1 MGGSGYAYDLNDGYG
16 FKGIY
21 LSSNSL
27 RCLHFVCAYFLLLP
41 SGSEGKESVCNA
53 GDSADTG
60 PIPGSGRS
68 PGEGNGNPLQCSCL
82 ENSMDKE
89 AWQAR
94 VPGVTKSQ
102 TQLSMHAHIY
112 RCQSYLNKMVLK
124 RERERRNPA
133 VYYPLS
139 DTWFS
144 FMAP

>member
-1 MGGSGYAYDLNDGYG
+1 MFTFCMCTFFTLPQW
-16 FKGIY
+16 
-21 LSSNSL
+21 LS
-27 RCLHFVCAYFLLLP
+27 RY
-41 SGSEGKESVCNA
+41 A

-102 TQLSMHAHIY
+102 TQLSMHAHIC

-124 RERERRNPA
+124 REREREETLQCIIHYLIRGSPLWPLRKIILVLRNFLYSSEIYRPEDSA
-133 VYYPLS
+133 LW
-139 DTWFS
+139 T
-144 FMAP
+144 